1 MNWTKMRK
9 LLKIIIPAII
19 VAVLICGIAIK
30 VDYILKLQ
38 ACLDELYWISEHTH
52 SALVGVA
59 IDFVQEDLRQQLIQL
74 AVLVIMVFV
83 TVIASWLI
91 NNKYLKGRKR
101 KLAVH

>member
-19 VAVLICGIAIK
+19 VAVLICGIGIK
-30 VDYILKLQ
+30 VDYILELQ
-38 ACLDELYWISEHTH
+38 SELNELHWLSENTG
-52 SALVGVA
+52 SAVAGVVM
-59 IDFVQEDLRQQLIQL
+59 DWVQEKISRQLIEL
-74 AVLVIMVFV
+74 SMLVIMVFV